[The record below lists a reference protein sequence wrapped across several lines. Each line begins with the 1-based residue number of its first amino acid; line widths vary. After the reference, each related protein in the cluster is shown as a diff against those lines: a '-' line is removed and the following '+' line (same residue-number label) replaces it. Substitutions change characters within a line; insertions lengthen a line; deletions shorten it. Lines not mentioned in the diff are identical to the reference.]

1 MEALPRIGI
10 VPQTDGALALKIV
23 ETPQTDEHDGES
35 QLSLRLFARIGSFAK
50 VPPDRALWRE
60 LLDLAIGDRE
70 TFDVD
75 GHTLNASYVYSVGL
89 YVHVRADR
97 DGIMRGFGERVIA
110 SDCRIAKN
118 TARRSLR
125 VLCDLRI
132 VRKGVASHKRRQ
144 RGPRPPEYR
153 LNLGG
158 LDWPA
163 VRARAARE
171 WEERLIPI
179 GSPGD
184 PIGESIGSPGDP
196 LRATPLGVDP
206 STTPTAERG
215 RGDSIQG
222 VPMPT
227 EPKATSPDQRDLA
240 TRLRIPA
247 DALSTDCGI
256 ARKQIAARLA
266 ERHTE
271 LERANRGVRQRA
283 TTGRP
288 ADGGVSSSNA
298 LRLLNVIRNV
308 HPEIYGTLQTAERSE
323 TLTDTWELVYTLPAC
338 KLPLPQSMLNGWAK
352 RLDEVAADTGI
363 GGADGVAVYVEYAEV
378 AQC

>member
-1 MEALPRIGI
+1 MTLPHAATLPR
-10 VPQTDGALALKIV
+10 TDGALALKIA

-35 QLSLRLFARIGSFAK
+35 QLSLRLFERIGAFAK

-70 TFDVD
+70 TFDVE

-118 TARRSLR
+118 TARRALR
-125 VLCDLRI
+125 VLCDLLI
-132 VRKGVASHKRRQ
+132 VRKGVASRKRRQ
-144 RGPRPPEYR
+144 RGVRPPEYR

-171 WEERLIPI
+171 WEERSIPI

-206 STTPTAERG
+206 ISTTPTADRG

-222 VPMPT
+222 TPM
-227 EPKATSPDQRDLA
+227 ATSTDRPTNANQRALA
-240 TRLRIPA
+240 DRLSIPS
-247 DALSTDCGI
+247 DALSTDRRI
-256 ARKQIAARLA
+256 AGKQIAERIA
-266 ERHTE
+266 EGRK
-271 LERANRGVRQRA
+271 ERANVGVKAVARSI
-283 TTGRP
+283 RP
-288 ADGGVSSSNA
+288 SDDGGSSSNA
-298 LRLLNVIRNV
+298 LRLLNAIRQSN
-308 HPEIYGTLQTAERSE
+308 PEVYDTLQTAERSE
-323 TLTDTWELVYTLPAC
+323 TLTDTWEIVYTIPAC
-338 KLPLPQSMLNGWAK
+338 KLPLPDDMLIGWAK
-352 RLDEVAADTGI
+352 RMDATAADTGI
-363 GGADGVAVYVEYAEV
+363 GGVDGVAVYVEYAEV
-378 AQC
+378 AQ